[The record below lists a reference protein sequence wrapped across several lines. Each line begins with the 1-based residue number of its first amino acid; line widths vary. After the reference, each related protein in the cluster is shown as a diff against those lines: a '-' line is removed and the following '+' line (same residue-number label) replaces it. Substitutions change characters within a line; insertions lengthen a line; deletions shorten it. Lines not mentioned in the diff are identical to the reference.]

1 MSNRT
6 SKNVTNSTVSN
17 VAALGNGHGDF
28 GFDSGTLAVLESITA
43 QRQLGFWHSFF
54 TLRQQPLEGVAFS
67 FIAAGP
73 QGASLKASASGEDFP
88 HSPAPWIPF
97 N

>member
-1 MSNRT
+1 MSQRLEM
-6 SKNVTNSTVSN
+6 VM
-17 VAALGNGHGDF
+17 AI
-28 GFDSGTLAVLESITA
+28 SGLIPAILAVLESITG

-73 QGASLKASASGEDFP
+73 QGASLKASASGEDFL
-88 HSPAPWIPF
+88 HSPAPLIPF